1 VAILAGDFMLA
12 RASVSLA
19 SLRNTEIVELLSL
32 VLEHLVSG
40 EIMQL
45 TADKTPHQGADLD
58 FYLQKTYCKTASLM
72 ANSCRAVAT
81 LAGAGPAVSEQAWS
95 YGRHVGLAF
104 QIVDDLLDLTG
115 SSSILGKPALND
127 LKSGLATAPVL
138 LAARQRPEL
147 LPLIARK
154 FRGEG
159 DVAAALA
166 LVQQGGGLQ
175 AARDLAAQHCRLA
188 ADTILALPPA
198 ASDHAAIS
206 RQALIQITSRVLN
219 RSK

>member
-1 VAILAGDFMLA
+1 VAA
-12 RASVSLA
+12 
-19 SLRNTEIVELLSL
+19 
-32 VLEHLVSG
+32 
-40 EIMQL
+40 
-45 TADKTPHQGADLD
+45 
-58 FYLQKTYCKTASLM
+58 
-72 ANSCRAVAT
+72 
-81 LAGAGPAVSEQAWS
+81 LAGAGPEVSEQAWS

-104 QIVDDLLDLTG
+104 QIVDDLLDMTG
-115 SSSILGKPALND
+115 SSSMLGKPALND

-159 DVAAALA
+159 DVAAAVA
-166 LVQQGGGLQ
+166 LVQQSDGLQ
-175 AARDLAAQHCRLA
+175 EARELAAQHCRLA
-188 ADTILALPPA
+188 ADTIRALPPA